1 MEDVLPEEAENPGR
15 VILELEIVLG
25 GWSQFV
31 SDNIKREL
39 VTGGKVFYR

>member
-1 MEDVLPEEAENPGR
+1 MKDVLPEGAENPGR

-25 GWSQFV
+25 GRSQFV
-31 SDNIKREL
+31 SNNIEREL